1 MRSSAAKIQMTSFD
15 DLFQS
20 SGVEQQTA
28 TEQVQDI
35 ALEKLIS
42 FHNHPFQ
49 VRDDEEMRKTVE
61 SVAQYGV
68 LVPAI
73 ARPVGGG
80 QYELVSGHRRKRA
93 SELAG
98 KDTMPV
104 IVRSLDDDEAT
115 IIMVDANLQRE
126 RLLPS
131 EKAFAYKMKL
141 EAMKHQ
147 GKRNDLTSARSVL
160 KLSARDRVAQDAGE
174 KSGMTVT
181 RYVSLTKLVPP
192 LLALVDEGKL
202 SVSSAADHLSDLSE
216 VEQNDTL
223 AAMKRLKIIPSKG
236 QLAKIKEH
244 SKAGT
249 LTFDVINAILSTER
263 PTTSQVS
270 LKSSRLK
277 RYFPKGYTA
286 QQMEEVIFALLEIWS
301 QQNLRDISNTSC
313 NK

>member
-20 SGVEQQTA
+20 SGTEQQTA
-28 TEQVQDI
+28 AEQVQDI

-49 VRDDEEMRKTVE
+49 VKDDEEMRKTVE

-73 ARPVGGG
+73 ARPVDGG

-104 IVRSLDDDEAT
+104 IIRTLDDDEAT

-126 RLLPS
+126 KLLPS

-147 GKRNDLTSARSVL
+147 GKRSDLTSERVVL
-160 KLSARDRVAQDAGE
+160 KLNTRDRIAQDAGE
-174 KSGMTVT
+174 KSGMAVA
-181 RYVSLTKLVPP
+181 RYISLTKLISP
-192 LLALVDEGKL
+192 LLQMVDEGKF
-202 SVSSAADHLSDLSE
+202 SVSMAADYISSLAQAEQERLSAWMSQTGRVPTQFQLKQLK
-216 VEQNDTL
+216 QNSQ
-223 AAMKRLKIIPSKG
+223 K
-236 QLAKIKEH
+236 
-244 SKAGT
+244 GT
-249 LTFDVINAILSTER
+249 LDDETMDAILTER
-263 PTTSQVS
+263 SEEPLRMTIRKDKLQ
-270 LKSSRLK
+270 RF
-277 RYFPKGYTA
+277 FPAAYTMA
-286 QQMEEVIFALLEIWS
+286 QMEEVIFSLLESWHT
-301 QQNLRDISNTSC
+301 QNV
-313 NK
+313 

>member
-15 DLFQS
+15 DLFRS
-20 SGVEQQTA
+20 AGAEQQTD

-35 ALEKLIS
+35 ALEKLMP

-61 SVAQYGV
+61 SVAQHGV

-73 ARPVGGG
+73 ARPVDGG

-98 KDTMPV
+98 RDTMPV
-104 IVRSLDDDEAT
+104 IVRALDDDEAT

-147 GKRNDLTSARSVL
+147 GKRNDLTSERAVL
-160 KLSARDRVAQDAGE
+160 KLNTRDRIAQDAGE
-174 KSGMTVT
+174 KSGMTVA
-181 RYVSLTKLVPP
+181 RYISLTKLISP
-192 LLALVDEGKL
+192 LLQMVNEGKFSVSMAADYISSLAQAEQEHL
-202 SVSSAADHLSDLSE
+202 SVWMSQTGRVPTQFQLKQLK
-216 VEQNDTL
+216 QNSQ
-223 AAMKRLKIIPSKG
+223 K
-236 QLAKIKEH
+236 
-244 SKAGT
+244 GT
-249 LTFDVINAILSTER
+249 LDDETMDAILTER
-263 PTTSQVS
+263 SEEPLRMTIRKDKLQ
-270 LKSSRLK
+270 RF
-277 RYFPKGYTA
+277 FPAAYTMA
-286 QQMEEVIFALLEIWS
+286 QMEEVIFSLLESWHTH
-301 QQNLRDISNTSC
+301 NV
-313 NK
+313 

>member
-42 FHNHPFQ
+42 FHNHPFR

-73 ARPVGGG
+73 ARPVDGG

-98 KDTMPV
+98 RDSMPV
-104 IVRSLDDDEAT
+104 IVRPLDDDEAT

-126 RLLPS
+126 KLLPS

-147 GKRNDLTSARSVL
+147 GQRNDLTSAPSEL
-160 KLSARDRVAQDAGE
+160 KLTARDRIAQAAGE
-174 KSGMTVT
+174 KSGSTVA
-181 RYVSLTKLVPP
+181 RYISLTKLLPP

-202 SVSSAADHLSDLSE
+202 SVSSAADYLSDLSE
-216 VEQNDTL
+216 VEQNDIL
-223 AAMKRLKIIPSKG
+223 AAMERLKMIPSKG
-236 QLAKIKEH
+236 QLVKIKEH
-244 SKAGT
+244 SKTGA
-249 LTFDVINAILSTER
+249 LTSDVIDAILSIER
-263 PTTSQVS
+263 PTTSQVT
-270 LKSSRLK
+270 LKSSHLK
-277 RYFPKGYTA
+277 QYFPPNYTV
-286 QQMEEVIFALLEIWS
+286 QQMEKIIFTLLEVWS
-301 QQNLRDISNTSC
+301 QQNLQDISC
-313 NK
+313 IP

>member
-15 DLFQS
+15 DLFRS
-20 SGVEQQTA
+20 AGAEQQTD

-35 ALEKLIS
+35 ALEKLMP

-61 SVAQYGV
+61 SVAQHGV

-73 ARPVGGG
+73 ARPMDGG

-98 KDTMPV
+98 RDTMPV
-104 IVRSLDDDEAT
+104 IVRALDDDEAT

-147 GKRNDLTSARSVL
+147 GKRNDLTSERAVL
-160 KLSARDRVAQDAGE
+160 KLNTRDRIAQDAGE
-174 KSGMTVT
+174 KSGMTVA
-181 RYVSLTKLVPP
+181 RYISLTKLISP
-192 LLALVDEGKL
+192 LLQMVNEGKFSVSMAADYISSLAQAEQEHL
-202 SVSSAADHLSDLSE
+202 SVWMSQTGRVPTQFQLKQLK
-216 VEQNDTL
+216 QNSQ
-223 AAMKRLKIIPSKG
+223 K
-236 QLAKIKEH
+236 
-244 SKAGT
+244 GT
-249 LTFDVINAILSTER
+249 LDDETMDAILTER
-263 PTTSQVS
+263 SEEPLRMTIRKDKLQ
-270 LKSSRLK
+270 RF
-277 RYFPKGYTA
+277 FPAAYTMA
-286 QQMEEVIFALLEIWS
+286 QMEEVIFSLLESWHTH
-301 QQNLRDISNTSC
+301 NV
-313 NK
+313 

>member
-15 DLFQS
+15 DLFRS
-20 SGVEQQTA
+20 AGAEQQTD

-35 ALEKLIS
+35 ALEKLMP

-61 SVAQYGV
+61 SVAQHGV

-73 ARPVGGG
+73 ARPVDGG

-98 KDTMPV
+98 RDTMPV
-104 IVRSLDDDEAT
+104 IVRALDDDEAT

-147 GKRNDLTSARSVL
+147 GKRNDLTSERAVL
-160 KLSARDRVAQDAGE
+160 KLNTRDRIAQDAGE
-174 KSGMTVT
+174 KSGMAVA
-181 RYVSLTKLVPP
+181 RYISLTKLISP
-192 LLALVDEGKL
+192 LLQMVDEGKFSVSMAADYISSLAQAEQERL
-202 SVSSAADHLSDLSE
+202 SVWMSQTGRVPTQFQLKQLK
-216 VEQNDTL
+216 QNSQ
-223 AAMKRLKIIPSKG
+223 K
-236 QLAKIKEH
+236 
-244 SKAGT
+244 GT
-249 LTFDVINAILSTER
+249 LDDETIDAILTER
-263 PTTSQVS
+263 SEEPLRMTIRKDKLQ
-270 LKSSRLK
+270 RF
-277 RYFPKGYTA
+277 FPAAYTMA
-286 QQMEEVIFALLEIWS
+286 QMEEVIFSLLESWHT
-301 QQNLRDISNTSC
+301 QNV
-313 NK
+313 

>member
-15 DLFQS
+15 DLFRS
-20 SGVEQQTA
+20 VEAEQKTA
-28 TEQVQDI
+28 IEQVQDI
-35 ALEKLIS
+35 ALEKLMP

-73 ARPVGGG
+73 ARPMDGG

-98 KDTMPV
+98 RDTMPV
-104 IVRSLDDDEAT
+104 IVRALDDDEAT

-147 GKRNDLTSARSVL
+147 GKRNDLTSERAVL
-160 KLSARDRVAQDAGE
+160 KLNTRDRIAQDAGE
-174 KSGMTVT
+174 KSGMTVA
-181 RYVSLTKLVPP
+181 RYISLTKLISP
-192 LLALVDEGKL
+192 LLQMVNEGKFSVSMAADYISSLAQAEQEHL
-202 SVSSAADHLSDLSE
+202 SVWMSQTGRVPTQFQLKQLK
-216 VEQNDTL
+216 QNSQ
-223 AAMKRLKIIPSKG
+223 K
-236 QLAKIKEH
+236 
-244 SKAGT
+244 GT
-249 LTFDVINAILSTER
+249 LDDETMDAILTER
-263 PTTSQVS
+263 SEEPLRMTIRKDKLQ
-270 LKSSRLK
+270 RF
-277 RYFPKGYTA
+277 FPAAYTMA
-286 QQMEEVIFALLEIWS
+286 QMEEVIFSLLESWHTH
-301 QQNLRDISNTSC
+301 NV
-313 NK
+313 

>member
-15 DLFQS
+15 DLFRS
-20 SGVEQQTA
+20 AGAEQQTD

-35 ALEKLIS
+35 ALEKLMP

-61 SVAQYGV
+61 SVAQHGV

-73 ARPVGGG
+73 ARPVDGG

-98 KDTMPV
+98 RDTMPV
-104 IVRSLDDDEAT
+104 IVRALDDDEAT

-147 GKRNDLTSARSVL
+147 GKRNDLTSERAVL
-160 KLSARDRVAQDAGE
+160 KLNTRDRIAQDAGE
-174 KSGMTVT
+174 KSGMAVA
-181 RYVSLTKLVPP
+181 RYISLTKLISP
-192 LLALVDEGKL
+192 LLQMVDEGKF
-202 SVSSAADHLSDLSE
+202 SVSMAADYISSLAQAEQERLSAWMSQTGRVPTQFQLKQLK
-216 VEQNDTL
+216 QNSQ
-223 AAMKRLKIIPSKG
+223 K
-236 QLAKIKEH
+236 
-244 SKAGT
+244 GT
-249 LTFDVINAILSTER
+249 LDDETIDAILTER
-263 PTTSQVS
+263 SEEPLRMTIRKDKLQ
-270 LKSSRLK
+270 RF
-277 RYFPKGYTA
+277 FPAAYTMA
-286 QQMEEVIFALLEIWS
+286 QMEEVIFSLLESWHT
-301 QQNLRDISNTSC
+301 QNV
-313 NK
+313 

>member
-20 SGVEQQTA
+20 SGTEQQTA
-28 TEQVQDI
+28 AEQIQDI

-73 ARPVGGG
+73 ARPVDGG

-104 IVRSLDDDEAT
+104 IIRTLDDDEAT

-126 RLLPS
+126 KLLPS

-147 GKRNDLTSARSVL
+147 GKRSDLTSERVVL
-160 KLSARDRVAQDAGE
+160 KLNTRDRIAQDAGE
-174 KSGMTVT
+174 KSGMAVA
-181 RYVSLTKLVPP
+181 RDISLTKLISP
-192 LLALVDEGKL
+192 LLQMVDEGKF
-202 SVSSAADHLSDLSE
+202 SVSMAADYISSLAQAEQERLSAWMSQTGRVPTQFQLKQLK
-216 VEQNDTL
+216 QNSQ
-223 AAMKRLKIIPSKG
+223 K
-236 QLAKIKEH
+236 
-244 SKAGT
+244 GT
-249 LTFDVINAILSTER
+249 LDDETMDAILTER
-263 PTTSQVS
+263 SEEPLRMTIRKDKLQ
-270 LKSSRLK
+270 RF
-277 RYFPKGYTA
+277 FPAAYTMA
-286 QQMEEVIFALLEIWS
+286 QMEEVIFSLLESWHT
-301 QQNLRDISNTSC
+301 QNV
-313 NK
+313 

>member
-20 SGVEQQTA
+20 SGTEQQTA
-28 TEQVQDI
+28 AEQVQDI

-73 ARPVGGG
+73 ARPVDGG

-104 IVRSLDDDEAT
+104 IIRTLDDDEAT

-126 RLLPS
+126 KLLPS

-147 GKRNDLTSARSVL
+147 GKRSDLTSERVVL
-160 KLSARDRVAQDAGE
+160 KLNTRDRIAQDAGE
-174 KSGMTVT
+174 KSGMAVA
-181 RYVSLTKLVPP
+181 RYISLTKLISP
-192 LLALVDEGKL
+192 LLQMVDEGKF
-202 SVSSAADHLSDLSE
+202 SVSMAADYISSLAQAEQERLSAWMSQTGRVPTQFQLKQLK
-216 VEQNDTL
+216 QNSQ
-223 AAMKRLKIIPSKG
+223 K
-236 QLAKIKEH
+236 
-244 SKAGT
+244 GT
-249 LTFDVINAILSTER
+249 LDDETMDAILTER
-263 PTTSQVS
+263 SEEPLRMTIRKDKLQ
-270 LKSSRLK
+270 RF
-277 RYFPKGYTA
+277 FPAAYTMA
-286 QQMEEVIFALLEIWS
+286 QMEEVIFSLLESWHT
-301 QQNLRDISNTSC
+301 QNV
-313 NK
+313 